1 MKEAV
6 SWVVSR
12 VQAPYKLC
20 SEPHFCLITYTVISE
35 TLLQV
40 LVTSTQL
47 YIRKL
52 NTGTA
57 CPTKSRRV
65 YLYNHDNVI
74 CIIPEFFSFFVIYL
88 YHERKYMIFQCT
100 NYQNQ
105 LFVYS
110 DIFSALKKWFLPMRW
125 NVERDAGLLGTEEVW
140 TPCDHNTDEMIRYQ
154 DILTKTFSQRSIH
167 IYLQFLN

>member
-20 SEPHFCLITYTVISE
+20 SEPDFCLITYTVISE

-65 YLYNHDNVI
+65 YLYNVI
-74 CIIPEFFSFFVIYL
+74 CIIPDFYFFFVIYL

-100 NYQNQ
+100 NYQLIKINW
-105 LFVYS
+105 Y
-110 DIFSALKKWFLPMRW
+110 IFSIKKWFLP
-125 NVERDAGLLGTEEVW
+125 NAVECWKGCRAFRHGRSL
-140 TPCDHNTDEMIRYQ
+140 
-154 DILTKTFSQRSIH
+154 DILWS
-167 IYLQFLN
+167 

>member
-20 SEPHFCLITYTVISE
+20 SEPDFCLITYTVISE

-40 LVTSTQL
+40 LMTSTQL

-65 YLYNHDNVI
+65 YLYNVI
-74 CIIPEFFSFFVIYL
+74 CIIPDFYFFFVIYL

-105 LFVYS
+105 YWY
-110 DIFSALKKWFLPMRW
+110 IFSIKKMIFA
-125 NVERDAGLLGTEEVW
+125 NAVECWKGCRAFRHG
-140 TPCDHNTDEMIRYQ
+140 
-154 DILTKTFSQRSIH
+154 RS
-167 IYLQFLN
+167 LDTLWS

>member
-1 MKEAV
+1 MFWTWFLFNYLHSYFRNA
-6 SWVVSR
+6 SSSSCDFY
-12 VQAPYKLC
+12 A
-20 SEPHFCLITYTVISE
+20 TVYW
-35 TLLQV
+35 
-40 LVTSTQL
+40 

-65 YLYNHDNVI
+65 YLYNVI
-74 CIIPEFFSFFVIYL
+74 CIIPDFYFFFCNIFISWTKIWFFNAQIIKINWY
-88 YHERKYMIFQCT
+88 
-100 NYQNQ
+100 
-105 LFVYS
+105 
-110 DIFSALKKWFLPMRW
+110 IFSIKKWFLPMRW

>member
-20 SEPHFCLITYTVISE
+20 SEPDFCLITYTVISE

-65 YLYNHDNVI
+65 YLYNVI
-74 CIIPEFFSFFVIYL
+74 CIIPDFYFFFVIYL

-100 NYQNQ
+100 NYQLIKINW
-105 LFVYS
+105 Y
-110 DIFSALKKWFLPMRW
+110 IFSIKKWFLP
-125 NVERDAGLLGTEEVW
+125 NAVECWKGCRAFRHG
-140 TPCDHNTDEMIRYQ
+140 
-154 DILTKTFSQRSIH
+154 RS
-167 IYLQFLN
+167 LDTLWS

>member
-12 VQAPYKLC
+12 VQASYKLC
-20 SEPHFCLITYTVISE
+20 SEPDFCLITYTVISE

-65 YLYNHDNVI
+65 YLYNPVI
-74 CIIPEFFSFFVIYL
+74 FFFFVIYL
-88 YHERKYMIFQCT
+88 YHELKYMIFQCT

-140 TPCDHNTDEMIRYQ
+140 TPCDHNTDEMIRY
-154 DILTKTFSQRSIH
+154 
-167 IYLQFLN
+167 